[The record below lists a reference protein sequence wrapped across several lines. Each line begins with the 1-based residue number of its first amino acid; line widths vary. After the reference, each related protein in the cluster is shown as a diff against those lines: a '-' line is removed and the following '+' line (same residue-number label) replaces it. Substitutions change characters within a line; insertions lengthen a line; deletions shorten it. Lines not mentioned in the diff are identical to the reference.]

1 MSRMNEPA
9 NPQETSSAEQMRQ
22 KASEAG
28 QNIREMGA
36 QAKEAARQQVEQVRQ
51 QASEYYE
58 RGREQAMEW
67 EQNLERYIQDQP
79 IKSLLIATGIGF
91 ALGAIWKRS

>member
-1 MSRMNEPA
+1 MSRINEPGS
-9 NPQETSSAEQMRQ
+9 PESSATTEQMRQ

-36 QAKEAARQQVEQVRQ
+36 QAKDVAREQMEKLRQ

-58 RGREQAMEW
+58 HSRRRAMEW
-67 EQNLERYIQDQP
+67 EQNLEGYIQDQP
-79 IKSLLIATGIGF
+79 VKSLLIAAGVGF
-91 ALGAIWKRS
+91 VLGAIWKRS